1 MRFSDQGDEDDKHEE
16 NHRHYRRHDCR
27 RRGRRHW
34 GRDATNE
41 EDQEATATE
50 AKVFTDE
57 EMQVVD
63 TTEMRVTPSE
73 DAAVVNVDSEDKVDY
88 SEALKQLTSMGF
100 DDTGK
105 NILALELA
113 RGNIGGAVNA
123 LLSE

>member
-1 MRFSDQGDEDDKHEE
+1 
-16 NHRHYRRHDCR
+16 
-27 RRGRRHW
+27 
-34 GRDATNE
+34 
-41 EDQEATATE
+41 ATE